1 MCPERRPDS
10 MELLKFTPKV
20 QIYDN
25 FMQEEDFCNL
35 RDYMLSGD
43 IPWYVSTKAFHVA
56 SIVYDELKEN
66 ELDNWQLSNT
76 LYENGVPTSSA
87 YDAVLPL
94 LNTIKPRAIIR
105 VKANLNFRT
114 KELVRYELHTDVGNY
129 GENEFAGAT
138 TGIFYLNDNDGYTF
152 FGTGEEVESK
162 ANRLVTF
169 PVNTPHSGT
178 SCTNVQNR
186 VVLNLNY
193 F

>member
-1 MCPERRPDS
+1 VCPERRPDS

-25 FMQEEDFCNL
+25 FMEGEDFCNL

-43 IPWYVSTKAFHVA
+43 IPWYVSTKVFHVA
-56 SIVYDELKEN
+56 SMVYDELREN
-66 ELDNWQLSNT
+66 ELDNWQLTNT
-76 LYENGVPTSSA
+76 LYENGMPTSSA

-105 VKANLNFRT
+105 IKANLNFRT
-114 KELVRYELHTDVGNY
+114 EELVKYELHTDVGNY
-129 GENEFAGAT
+129 GENEYSGAT
-138 TGIFYLNDNDGYTF
+138 TGIFYLNENDGYTF
-152 FGTGEEVESK
+152 FGTGEEVESRE
-162 ANRLVTF
+162 NRLVTF
-169 PVNTPHSGT
+169 PCSTPHSGT
-178 SCTNVQNR
+178 SCTNSHNR